1 VLFVVPFSALTPFV
15 TEAVDDSMILLH
27 KPGNRATGVETV
39 MKHLYLMSGLALL
52 ALTAGVAS
60 AEPMT
65 DAQRDQCLIVG
76 KALVIHTQD
85 NLTYMTSDEQKGQF
99 SEEDIQQKRDIIQH
113 LNDDF
118 IPRFD
123 VGQTVD
129 AEAVAD
135 KAANEDAPTLGDEAN
150 ACITLSQQ

>member
-1 VLFVVPFSALTPFV
+1 
-15 TEAVDDSMILLH
+15 
-27 KPGNRATGVETV
+27 
-39 MKHLYLMSGLALL
+39 MKQLYLMSGLALL
-52 ALTAGVAS
+52 ALFALTLTAGAAS

-76 KALVIHTQD
+76 KALQAHAQGEIV
-85 NLTYMTSDEQKGQF
+85 YMTADEQKGQF
-99 SEEDIQQKRDIIQH
+99 SEEDIQQKRDIIEH
-113 LNDDF
+113 LKDDF

-129 AEAVAD
+129 ADAVAQ

>member
-1 VLFVVPFSALTPFV
+1 
-15 TEAVDDSMILLH
+15 
-27 KPGNRATGVETV
+27 
-39 MKHLYLMSGLALL
+39 MKHLYLMSSLALL
-52 ALTAGVAS
+52 ALSPLSLVAGAAS

-76 KALVIHTQD
+76 KALQAHTQD
-85 NLTYMTSDEQKGQF
+85 NLTYMTADEQKGQF
-99 SEEDIQQKRDIIQH
+99 TEEDIQQKRDIIQH
-113 LNDDF
+113 LQDDF

-129 AEAVAD
+129 ADAVAE